1 MSLALDRSET
11 DPESLRSLTFG
22 LILEEPQDHDGTLL
36 GRQRTQRPVQV
47 DPSLSLSNEIG
58 DGSWP
63 GCHEHGPTSL
73 GRALAPTGDRF
84 AIQDLAK
91 VAVGVVPPHPVP
103 VPGQFDESGLQD
115 ILGLREVTAD
125 EVCRPQPG
133 VLARLD
139 EGGEVSVD
147 APRLPVVCAVI
158 SVANPGSRWL
168 SR

>member
-1 MSLALDRSET
+1 M
-11 DPESLRSLTFG
+11 
-22 LILEEPQDHDGTLL
+22 
-36 GRQRTQRPVQV
+36 
-47 DPSLSLSNEIG
+47 
-58 DGSWP
+58 
-63 GCHEHGPTSL
+63 
-73 GRALAPTGDRF
+73 
-84 AIQDLAK
+84 
-91 VAVGVVPPHPVP
+91 
-103 VPGQFDESGLQD
+103 PGQFDESGLQD

-158 SVANPGSRWL
+158 SVANTGSRWL